1 LRHDDTDRENTG
13 DPPVKDER
21 ASEGVEHLQAAA
33 HEMIEAARAFLDVI
47 EDFVGDDEKM
57 ASVADA
63 VSSVARGASRA
74 ARPSSGPDDGDSGGG
89 SVQHIKVS

>member
-1 LRHDDTDRENTG
+1 MN
-13 DPPVKDER
+13 DER
-21 ASEGVEHLQAAA
+21 AAKGVEHLQTAA

-63 VSSVARGASRA
+63 VTSVARGAARA
-74 ARPSSGPDDGDSGGG
+74 ARPAPTSPEDETFGGG
-89 SVQHIKVS
+89 SVQHIKVSG